1 MKKLLILFIFLNCS
15 LIATAQTIIYVD
27 SAANGNNNGNSWVNA
42 YADLQSA
49 FDKIHLLTNSTTNY
63 EIRLAK
69 GTYQPSQ
76 KYGNFYA
83 YVLAR
88 GGVKLY
94 GGYNASNG
102 NRNVLTNPTI
112 LDGGTIGTA
121 ANDVQST
128 RSEHLLVIAGIA
140 MFASAIEIDGLSFTG
155 GTGAT
160 YQNDSHPSFD
170 VNGIEILAKYG
181 GAIYLSEVANTLTIN
196 RCKFLKNYSARG
208 GAIYTSKVV
217 FP

>member
-128 RSEHLLVIAGIA
+128 RSALW
-140 MFASAIEIDGLSFTG
+140 FRP
-155 GTGAT
+155 
-160 YQNDSHPSFD
+160 QKP
-170 VNGIEILAKYG
+170 
-181 GAIYLSEVANTLTIN
+181 
-196 RCKFLKNYSARG
+196 YS
-208 GAIYTSKVV
+208 SV
-217 FP
+217 F